1 MNKTNTKR
9 LSIALCII
17 LLLFV
22 SLGICFAGN
31 FGTTPVAAAEQT
43 TVANMTAYSSFA
55 ENQRLYAMTED
66 HIDVN
71 MGSNLTIDSIK
82 SLQDFDGNQYTLF
95 ELDPIGYHV
104 FTKKHAVMA
113 VFTIVLLCFVIIPV
127 SLFFAPSYS
136 PSHDVPSYK
145 LNQLYTR
152 EDVSSVTFD
161 SASVSNGLFV
171 DGKRYD
177 GYYLILSG
185 LFDFSSFSFSP
196 QNDVAMF
203 YTQEEQASLLMF
215 NEELSKA
222 LSSTTLFIRDTKGIT
237 NGRLCFVFEISAEQY
252 NLTTEG
258 TRLTEKGDI
267 RLTLTD
273 CTQKTDNATFPVN
286 FIFFFDEISLQA

>member
-1 MNKTNTKR
+1 M
-9 LSIALCII
+9 
-17 LLLFV
+17 
-22 SLGICFAGN
+22 
-31 FGTTPVAAAEQT
+31 AA
-43 TVANMTAYSSFA
+43 
-55 ENQRLYAMTED
+55 
-66 HIDVN
+66 
-71 MGSNLTIDSIK
+71 
-82 SLQDFDGNQYTLF
+82 
-95 ELDPIGYHV
+95 
-104 FTKKHAVMA
+104 
-113 VFTIVLLCFVIIPV
+113 FTIVLLCFVIIPV

-152 EDVSSVTFD
+152 EDGSSVTFD

-222 LSSTTLFIRDTKGIT
+222 
-237 NGRLCFVFEISAEQY
+237 
-252 NLTTEG
+252 
-258 TRLTEKGDI
+258 
-267 RLTLTD
+267 
-273 CTQKTDNATFPVN
+273 
-286 FIFFFDEISLQA
+286 

>member
-1 MNKTNTKR
+1 MEIKEYKKAV
-9 LSIALCII
+9 SEIKASEEKEKKEVII
-17 LLLFV
+17 
-22 SLGICFAGN
+22 
-31 FGTTPVAAAEQT
+31 GTLVAQT
-43 TVANMTAYSSFA
+43 SSTSK
-55 ENQRLYAMTED
+55 E
-66 HIDVN
+66 V
-71 MGSNLTIDSIK
+71 K
-82 SLQDFDGNQYTLF
+82 
-95 ELDPIGYHV
+95 HV
-104 FTKKHAVMA
+104 FTKKHVMA
-113 VFTIVLLCFVIIPV
+113 AFTIVLLCIVIIPV

-152 EDVSSVTFD
+152 EDDSSVTFD

-222 LSSTTLFIRDTKGIT
+222 LSSTTLFIGDTKGIT
-237 NGRLCFVFEISAEQY
+237 NGRLCFVFEISAAQY

>member
-1 MNKTNTKR
+1 M
-9 LSIALCII
+9 
-17 LLLFV
+17 
-22 SLGICFAGN
+22 
-31 FGTTPVAAAEQT
+31 
-43 TVANMTAYSSFA
+43 
-55 ENQRLYAMTED
+55 
-66 HIDVN
+66 
-71 MGSNLTIDSIK
+71 
-82 SLQDFDGNQYTLF
+82 
-95 ELDPIGYHV
+95 
-104 FTKKHAVMA
+104 
-113 VFTIVLLCFVIIPV
+113 
-127 SLFFAPSYS
+127 
-136 PSHDVPSYK
+136 PSYK

-152 EDVSSVTFD
+152 EDDSSVTFD

-222 LSSTTLFIRDTKGIT
+222 LSSTTLFIGDTKGIT
-237 NGRLCFVFEISAEQY
+237 NGRLCFVFEISAAQY

>member
-1 MNKTNTKR
+1 MEIKEYKKAV
-9 LSIALCII
+9 SEIKASEEKKEAII
-17 LLLFV
+17 
-22 SLGICFAGN
+22 
-31 FGTTPVAAAEQT
+31 GTLVAQT
-43 TVANMTAYSSFA
+43 SSTSK
-55 ENQRLYAMTED
+55 E
-66 HIDVN
+66 V
-71 MGSNLTIDSIK
+71 K
-82 SLQDFDGNQYTLF
+82 
-95 ELDPIGYHV
+95 HV

-113 VFTIVLLCFVIIPV
+113 AFTIVLLCTVIIPV

-152 EDVSSVTFD
+152 EDGSSVTFD

-222 LSSTTLFIRDTKGIT
+222 LSSKTLFIGDTKGIT

>member
-1 MNKTNTKR
+1 M
-9 LSIALCII
+9 
-17 LLLFV
+17 
-22 SLGICFAGN
+22 
-31 FGTTPVAAAEQT
+31 AA
-43 TVANMTAYSSFA
+43 
-55 ENQRLYAMTED
+55 
-66 HIDVN
+66 
-71 MGSNLTIDSIK
+71 
-82 SLQDFDGNQYTLF
+82 
-95 ELDPIGYHV
+95 
-104 FTKKHAVMA
+104 
-113 VFTIVLLCFVIIPV
+113 FTIVLLCIVIIPV

-152 EDVSSVTFD
+152 KDGSSVTFD

-222 LSSTTLFIRDTKGIT
+222 LSSTTLFIGDTKGIT